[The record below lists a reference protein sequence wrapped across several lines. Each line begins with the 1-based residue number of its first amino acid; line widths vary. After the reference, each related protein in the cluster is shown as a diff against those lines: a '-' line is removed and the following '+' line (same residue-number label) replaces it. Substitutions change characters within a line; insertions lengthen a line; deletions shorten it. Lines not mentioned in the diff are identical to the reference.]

1 MEVRV
6 DPSND
11 WYLLT
16 RLHDVN
22 PDGEVVETI
31 SIISFRTKA
40 EAQCFVGDYARSTKK
55 MQDFMASYM
64 IVNRKDFERIK

>member
-1 MEVRV
+1 MEARV

-11 WYLLT
+11 WYLLM

-22 PDGEVVETI
+22 PDGEVVETV
-31 SIISFRTKA
+31 SIISFKTKT
-40 EAQCFVGDYARSTKK
+40 EAQSFVDAFARSTKK
-55 MQDFMASYM
+55 MQGFMASYM